1 MIAEPIPILSD
12 NYVWCLRS
20 GADAAEALVVD
31 PGDAAPVSAWLHRA
45 GLQLAGILVTH
56 WHPDH
61 IEGIAALRAEAGPVP
76 VYGPAAEAA
85 RIPLLTHPLDGNEV
99 LDLPVGQAR
108 VMALPGH
115 TLGHIGYVI
124 NGWAF
129 CGDTLFSAGC
139 GRLFEG
145 TPAQMHAS
153 LQGLAALPDDT
164 RVACTHEYT
173 LANLAFAAAVEP
185 DNPAVQARIDHVKAL
200 RAAGRP
206 SLPTTVAEER
216 QFNPFLRCHVA
227 AVRAAAAHLSETPLD
242 DDTATFAALRKW
254 KDHFRAT

>member
-31 PGDAAPVSAWLHRA
+31 PGDAAPVAAWLHRA
-45 GLQLAGILVTH
+45 GLQLAGVLVTH

-153 LQGLAALPDDT
+153 LSRLAALPD
-164 RVACTHEYT
+164 ET
-173 LANLAFAAAVEP
+173 LICSGHDYARGNGAFALAVDP
-185 DNPAVQARIDHVKAL
+185 DN
-200 RAAGRP
+200 
-206 SLPTTVAEER
+206 
-216 QFNPFLRCHVA
+216 
-227 AVRAAAAHLSETPLD
+227 
-242 DDTATFAALRKW
+242 AALRQ
-254 KDHFRAT
+254 RLESLREG